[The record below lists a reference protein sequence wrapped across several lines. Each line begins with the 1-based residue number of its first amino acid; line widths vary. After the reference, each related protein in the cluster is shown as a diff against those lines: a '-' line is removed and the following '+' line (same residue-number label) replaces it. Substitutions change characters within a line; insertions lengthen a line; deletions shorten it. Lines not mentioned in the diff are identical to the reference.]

1 MSRFR
6 CSAASGRLPV
16 SVTPNSWSTNCACR
30 CRRCSW
36 IACAAW
42 ITPSRP
48 AKKAWL
54 SRAKWSPESVRW
66 CKACN
71 SAPRSGATRWRSTLP
86 RPSKPAK
93 IGTDNSSKMATDLVE
108 IDPQDPQPEALERAA
123 AAVRR
128 GKVVAIPTDALYLLV
143 ADPFNL
149 RAVTGVFHA
158 KGRESNRA
166 LPILIRDTMMAEE
179 LASELTARFFILAR
193 RFWPG
198 PLTIIVPA
206 AAKIPL
212 KVTGNTGRLALRH
225 SRSEVAT
232 RMIALLDQP
241 LISTSANISGHPT
254 CHSGIDVFGMMDGR
268 VDLVLDG
275 GRCTGQGAT
284 TIDITEPYW
293 RVIKSGAIAEKEIAE
308 CLESS

>member
-1 MSRFR
+1 
-6 CSAASGRLPV
+6 
-16 SVTPNSWSTNCACR
+16 
-30 CRRCSW
+30 
-36 IACAAW
+36 
-42 ITPSRP
+42 
-48 AKKAWL
+48 
-54 SRAKWSPESVRW
+54 
-66 CKACN
+66 
-71 SAPRSGATRWRSTLP
+71 
-86 RPSKPAK
+86 
-93 IGTDNSSKMATDLVE
+93 MATDLVE

-149 RAVTGVFHA
+149 RAVTGVFQA
-158 KGRESNRA
+158 KGREPNRA
-166 LPILIRDTMMAEE
+166 LPILIRDAMMAEE
-179 LASELTARFFILAR
+179 LASELTARFLILAR

-232 RMIALLDQP
+232 RLIALLDQP

-275 GRCTGQGAT
+275 GPCAGAGAT

-293 RVIKSGAIAEKEIAE
+293 RVIKSGAITEKEIAE